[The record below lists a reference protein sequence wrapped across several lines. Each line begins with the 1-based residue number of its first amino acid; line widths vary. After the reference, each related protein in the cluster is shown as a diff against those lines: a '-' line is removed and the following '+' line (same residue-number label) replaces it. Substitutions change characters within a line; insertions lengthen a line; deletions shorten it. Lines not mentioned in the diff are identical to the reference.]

1 LLVSDTGGYRLV
13 LYPPSFSGIMRGLM
27 RKRIL
32 TEEEKA
38 AKKIATL
45 VNDITLDLDSV
56 GIYLARYSPTISY
69 NRLMLIAESAEFEK
83 ENIDVRHSHEPL
95 F

>member
-1 LLVSDTGGYRLV
+1 VSLSHFWYNEE
-13 LYPPSFSGIMRGLM
+13 PMR
-27 RKRIL
+27 RRVK

-38 AKKIATL
+38 AHKIATI
-45 VNDITLDLDSV
+45 VSDVRLDLDEV
-56 GIYLARYSPTISY
+56 GVYLGRFAPTVSY

-83 ENIDVRHSHEPL
+83 ENIDVRNTHQPL

>member
-1 LLVSDTGGYRLV
+1 
-13 LYPPSFSGIMRGLM
+13 MRGLM
-27 RKRIL
+27 RRIQ
-32 TEEEKA
+32 TAEEKA
-38 AKKIATL
+38 AKKLSTL

-69 NRLMLIAESAEFEK
+69 NRLLLIAESAEFEK
-83 ENIDVRHSHEPL
+83 ESVDVRNSHNPL

>member
-1 LLVSDTGGYRLV
+1 
-13 LYPPSFSGIMRGLM
+13 MRGLM
-27 RKRIL
+27 RKHII

-38 AKKIATL
+38 AKKIANA
-45 VNDITLDLDSV
+45 VSDVRLDLDSI
-56 GIYLARYSPTISY
+56 GIYLARYSPTVSY

-83 ENIDVRHSHEPL
+83 ENIDVRHTHEPL

>member
-1 LLVSDTGGYRLV
+1 MR
-13 LYPPSFSGIMRGLM
+13 GIMAR
-27 RKRIL
+27 RKVK

-38 AKKIATL
+38 AHKIATI
-45 VNDITLDLDSV
+45 VSDVRLDLDEV
-56 GIYLARYSPTISY
+56 GVYLGRFAPTVSY

-83 ENIDVRHSHEPL
+83 ESIDVRNAHQPL

>member
-1 LLVSDTGGYRLV
+1 
-13 LYPPSFSGIMRGLM
+13 MRGLM
-27 RKRIL
+27 RRTI

-38 AKKIATL
+38 AKEISN
-45 VNDITLDLDSV
+45 VVSDIRLDLDSV

-69 NRLMLIAESAEFEK
+69 NRLLLIAESAEFEK
-83 ENIDVRHSHEPL
+83 ESIDVRNSHNPL

>member
-1 LLVSDTGGYRLV
+1 VSLSHFWYNEE
-13 LYPPSFSGIMRGLM
+13 PMR
-27 RKRIL
+27 RRTK

-38 AKKIATL
+38 AIRLAT
-45 VNDITLDLDSV
+45 VVSDVRLDLDEV
-56 GIYLARYSPTISY
+56 GVYLGRYAPTVSY

-83 ENIDVRHSHEPL
+83 ENIDVRNSHEPL

>member
-1 LLVSDTGGYRLV
+1 
-13 LYPPSFSGIMRGLM
+13 MRGLM
-27 RKRIL
+27 RRII

-38 AKKIATL
+38 AKKISN
-45 VNDITLDLDSV
+45 VVSDIRLDLDSV

-69 NRLMLIAESAEFEK
+69 NRLLLIAESAEFEK
-83 ENIDVRHSHEPL
+83 ESIDVRNSHNPL

>member
-1 LLVSDTGGYRLV
+1 
-13 LYPPSFSGIMRGLM
+13 MREPM
-27 RKRIL
+27 RKRIK

-38 AKKIATL
+38 AQKIATI
-45 VNDITLDLDSV
+45 VSDVRLDLDEIGV
-56 GIYLARYSPTISY
+56 YLGRFAPTISY

-83 ENIDVRHSHEPL
+83 ENIDVRNTHEPL

>member
-1 LLVSDTGGYRLV
+1 MTGRGYQNWV
-13 LYPPSFSGIMRGLM
+13 LYPLPVSGIMRGLM
-27 RKRIL
+27 RRII

-38 AKKIATL
+38 AKKIAN
-45 VNDITLDLDSV
+45 VVSDVRLDLDSI

-69 NRLMLIAESAEFEK
+69 NRLLLIAESAEFEK

>member
-1 LLVSDTGGYRLV
+1 MRKGGYRFQD
-13 LYPPSFSGIMRGLM
+13 LYPFPISGIMRRPM
-27 RKRIL
+27 RRII

-38 AKKIATL
+38 AKKIAN
-45 VNDITLDLDSV
+45 VVSDVRLDLDDV

-69 NRLMLIAESAEFEK
+69 NRLLLIAESAEFEK

>member
-1 LLVSDTGGYRLV
+1 
-13 LYPPSFSGIMRGLM
+13 MR
-27 RKRIL
+27 RRTK

-38 AKKIATL
+38 AHKLSTI
-45 VNDITLDLDSV
+45 VSDVRLDLDEV
-56 GIYLARYSPTISY
+56 GVYLGRYAPTVSY

-83 ENIDVRHSHEPL
+83 ENIDVRNSHEPL